1 MDSKASFTPPS
12 LLLCTIGLS
21 LATFMQVLD
30 TTIANVA
37 LPTISGNLGV
47 SSEQGT
53 WVITS
58 FAVSNAIALPL
69 TGWLS
74 RRFGEVKLFLWAT
87 MLFVLASFLCGISTS
102 MPELVGFRVVQ
113 GLVAGPLYPMTQTL
127 LIAVYPPAKRGMAL
141 ALLAMVT
148 VVAPIAG
155 PILGGW
161 ITDSYSWPWIFF
173 INIPIGLF
181 ACVVV
186 RQQLAK
192 RPVHLSRQ
200 PMDYVGLITL
210 IIGVGALQVVLDKG
224 NDLDWFESSF
234 IIIGSVISA
243 VALTAFVIWELTD
256 EHPVVNLRLFAF
268 RNFRIGTM
276 VLVGGY
282 AGFFG
287 INLILPQWLQ
297 TQMGYTATW
306 AGLAVAPIGILP
318 VLMSPFVGKYAHK
331 FDLRLLAGLAFV
343 AIGTSCFMR
352 AGFNN
357 QVDFQHVALVQLFM
371 GAGVALFFM
380 PTLSILLSDLPPQQI
395 ADGSGL
401 ATFLRTLGGS
411 FAASL
416 TTWIWI
422 RRADQHHAYLT
433 ESISTYDPV
442 TRHALE
448 QMGGNTPQAYAR
460 MEQMVNSQAYMLST
474 VDYFTLMGWIF
485 AGLVLLVWLAKPPFT
500 AKAGPAAGGGHL
512 DRRRY
517 PPISA
522 WLLRKIERRQVETL
536 LVHLQCPALRIPIPQ
551 HDAPR
556 CQVADLQRMDCRPV
570 GMAVDQGRDTVLQHH
585 PRHLVRRDIDDIVG
599 LHAGLRAAFVAQ
611 LAGQLVPRA

>member
-1 MDSKASFTPPS
+1 MSSQASFTPPS

-37 LPTISGNLGV
+37 LPTIAGNLGV

-74 RRFGEVKLFLWAT
+74 RRYGEVKLFVWAT
-87 MLFVLASFLCGISTS
+87 LLFVLASFLCGISRS
-102 MPELVGFRVVQ
+102 MPELVGFRVLQ
-113 GLVAGPLYPMTQTL
+113 GLMAGPLYPMTQTL

-173 INIPIGLF
+173 INVPIGLF
-181 ACVVV
+181 AAFVVT
-186 RQQLAK
+186 QQMRK
-192 RPVHLSRQ
+192 RPVVISHQ
-200 PMDYVGLITL
+200 PIDYIGLLTL
-210 IIGVGALQVVLDKG
+210 IIGVGALQIVLDKG
-224 NDLDWFESSF
+224 NDLDWFESNF
-234 IIIGSVISA
+234 IVIGTLVSVISLA
-243 VALTAFVIWELTD
+243 IFIIWEMTD
-256 EHPVVNLRLFAF
+256 RHPIVNLRLFAH
-268 RNFRIGTM
+268 RNFRIGTI

-306 AGLAVAPIGILP
+306 AGLAVAPLGILP
-318 VLMSPFVGKYAHK
+318 VLMSPFVGTYAHK
-331 FDLRLLAGLAFV
+331 FDLRILAGIAFL
-343 AIGTSCFMR
+343 AIGMSCFMR
-352 AGFNN
+352 AGFNS
-357 QVDFQHVALVQLFM
+357 QVDFQHIAMVQLFM
-371 GAGVALFFM
+371 GIGVALFFM
-380 PTLSILLSDLPPQQI
+380 PTLSILLSDLPPDQI

-401 ATFLRTLGGS
+401 ATFLRNLGGS

-422 RRADQHHAYLT
+422 RRSEVHHAYLS
-433 ESISTYDPV
+433 EHISAYDPV
-442 TRHALE
+442 TRQALDQLGGANLQSYAQLE
-448 QMGGNTPQAYAR
+448 QTLT
-460 MEQMVNSQAYMLST
+460 SQAYMVST
-474 VDYFTLMGWIF
+474 VDYFTLMGWMF
-485 AGLVLLVWLAKPPFT
+485 MGLILLVWLAKPPFA
-500 AKAGPAAGGGHL
+500 AKAGPAAAGH
-512 DRRRY
+512 
-517 PPISA
+517 
-522 WLLRKIERRQVETL
+522 
-536 LVHLQCPALRIPIPQ
+536 
-551 HDAPR
+551 
-556 CQVADLQRMDCRPV
+556 
-570 GMAVDQGRDTVLQHH
+570 
-585 PRHLVRRDIDDIVG
+585 
-599 LHAGLRAAFVAQ
+599 
-611 LAGQLVPRA
+611 

>member
-1 MDSKASFTPPS
+1 MSQAAPAQFTPPS
-12 LLLCTIGLS
+12 LLLTTIGLS

-74 RRFGEVKLFLWAT
+74 RRFGEVKLFIWAT
-87 MLFVLASFLCGISTS
+87 LLFVMASFLCGIAQS
-102 MPELVGFRVVQ
+102 MPELVLFRVLQ
-113 GLVAGPLYPMTQTL
+113 GVVAGPLYPMTQTL

-173 INIPIGLF
+173 INVPIGLF
-181 ACVVV
+181 AAAVV
-186 RQQLAK
+186 RQQMST
-192 RPVHLSRQ
+192 RPVVTSRQ
-200 PMDYVGLITL
+200 PMDYIGLLTL
-210 IIGVGALQVVLDKG
+210 IVGVGALQVVLDKG

-234 IIIGSVISA
+234 IVIGTLISVVFLAI
-243 VALTAFVIWELTD
+243 FIIWELTD
-256 EHPVVNLRLFAF
+256 RHPVVNLRLFVH
-268 RNFRIGTM
+268 RNFRIGTL

-306 AGLAVAPIGILP
+306 AGLAVAPIGLLP
-318 VLMSPFVGKYAHK
+318 VLMSPFVGKYAHR
-331 FDLRLLAGLAFV
+331 FDLRLLAGIAFL
-343 AIGTSCFMR
+343 AIGTSCYMR
-352 AGFNN
+352 AGFTSE
-357 QVDFQHVALVQLFM
+357 VDFLHIALVQLFM
-371 GAGVALFFM
+371 GIGVALFFM
-380 PTLSILLSDLPPQQI
+380 PTLSILLSDLPPHQI

-422 RRADQHHAYLT
+422 RRADQHHAYLS
-433 ESISTYDPV
+433 EHISTFDPA
-442 TRHALE
+442 TRHTLE
-448 QMGGNTPQAYAR
+448 QLGGASPQNYAKL
-460 MEQMVNSQAYMLST
+460 EQILNSQAYMMST
-474 VDYFTLMGWIF
+474 VDYFTLLTWVF
-485 AGLVLLVWLAKPPFT
+485 AGLILLVWLAKPPFT
-500 AKAGPAAGGGHL
+500 AKAAPASAGH
-512 DRRRY
+512 
-517 PPISA
+517 
-522 WLLRKIERRQVETL
+522 
-536 LVHLQCPALRIPIPQ
+536 
-551 HDAPR
+551 
-556 CQVADLQRMDCRPV
+556 
-570 GMAVDQGRDTVLQHH
+570 
-585 PRHLVRRDIDDIVG
+585 
-599 LHAGLRAAFVAQ
+599 
-611 LAGQLVPRA
+611 

>member
-1 MDSKASFTPPS
+1 MSNDAPAQFTPPS
-12 LLLCTIGLS
+12 LLLTTIGLS

-47 SSEQGT
+47 SYEQGT

-74 RRFGEVKLFLWAT
+74 RRFGEVKLFIWAT
-87 MLFVLASFLCGISTS
+87 LLFVLASFLCGVAQS
-102 MPELVGFRVVQ
+102 MPELVAFRVLQ
-113 GLVAGPLYPMTQTL
+113 GVVAGPLYPMTQTL

-173 INIPIGLF
+173 INVPIGLF
-181 ACVVV
+181 AAAVV
-186 RQQLAK
+186 RQQMRT
-192 RPVHLSRQ
+192 RPVVTSRQ
-200 PMDYVGLITL
+200 PMDYIGLLTL

-224 NDLDWFESSF
+224 NDLDWFESLF
-234 IIIGSVISA
+234 IVIGSLISVVFLA
-243 VALTAFVIWELTD
+243 IFIIWELTD
-256 EHPVVNLRLFAF
+256 RHPVVNLRLFVH
-268 RNFRIGTM
+268 RNFRVGTLVM
-276 VLVGGY
+276 VLGY

-306 AGLAVAPIGILP
+306 AGLAVAPIGLLP
-318 VLMSPFVGKYAHK
+318 VILSPFVGKYAHRV
-331 FDLRLLAGLAFV
+331 DLRLLAGLAFL
-343 AIGTSCFMR
+343 AIGASCYMR
-352 AGFNN
+352 AGFTSE
-357 QVDFQHVALVQLFM
+357 VDFRHVALVQLFM
-371 GAGVALFFM
+371 GIGVALFFM
-380 PTLSILLSDLPPQQI
+380 PTLSILLSDLPPHQI

-422 RRADQHHAYLT
+422 RRADQHHAYLS
-433 ESISTYDPV
+433 EHISQYDPS
-442 TRHALE
+442 TQHMLE
-448 QMGGNTPQAYAR
+448 QLGGANPQSYAQLER
-460 MEQMVNSQAYMLST
+460 ILNGQAYMMST
-474 VDYFTLMGWIF
+474 VEYFTLMAWVF
-485 AGLVLLVWLAKPPFT
+485 AGLILLVWLARPPFT
-500 AKAGPAAGGGHL
+500 AKAGPASAGH
-512 DRRRY
+512 
-517 PPISA
+517 
-522 WLLRKIERRQVETL
+522 
-536 LVHLQCPALRIPIPQ
+536 
-551 HDAPR
+551 
-556 CQVADLQRMDCRPV
+556 
-570 GMAVDQGRDTVLQHH
+570 
-585 PRHLVRRDIDDIVG
+585 
-599 LHAGLRAAFVAQ
+599 
-611 LAGQLVPRA
+611 

>member
-1 MDSKASFTPPS
+1 MSANASFTPPS
-12 LLLCTIGLS
+12 LVLSTIGLS

-47 SSEQGT
+47 SAEQGT

-58 FAVSNAIALPL
+58 FAVSNAVALPL

-74 RRFGEVKLFLWAT
+74 RRFGEVKLFIWAT
-87 MLFVLASFLCGISTS
+87 LLFVLASFLCGISTS

-113 GLVAGPLYPMTQTL
+113 GMVAGPLYPMTQTL

-173 INIPIGLF
+173 INIPVGLF
-181 ACVVV
+181 AAAVV

-192 RPVHLSRQ
+192 RPVHTARQ

-224 NDLDWFESSF
+224 NDLDWFESQF

-243 VALTAFVIWELTD
+243 IALSIFVIWELTD
-256 EHPVVNLRLFAF
+256 EHPVVNLKLFAF
-268 RNFRIGTM
+268 RNFRVGTA

-282 AGFFG
+282 SGFFG

-297 TQMGYTATW
+297 TQLGYTATW
-306 AGLAVAPIGILP
+306 AGFAVAPLGILP

-331 FDLRLLAGLAFV
+331 FDLRVLAGLAFT
-343 AIGTSCFMR
+343 AIGLSCFMR
-352 AGFNN
+352 AGFNTE
-357 QVDFQHVALVQLFM
+357 VDFEHIALVQLFM
-371 GAGVALFFM
+371 GIGVALFFM
-380 PTLSILLSDLPPQQI
+380 PTLSILLSDLPPKQI

-416 TTWIWI
+416 TTWIWS
-422 RRADQHHAYLT
+422 RRAIQHHAYLS
-433 ESISTYDPV
+433 ENISTLDP
-442 TRHALE
+442 TTQQAL
-448 QMGGNTPQAYAR
+448 QQLGGATQKSYAQL
-460 MEQMVNSQAYMLST
+460 EQMVNAQAYMLST
-474 VDYFTLMGWIF
+474 VDYFTMLGWIF
-485 AGLVLLVWLAKPPFT
+485 AALILLVCLAKPPFT
-500 AKAGPAAGGGHL
+500 AKAGPASGGH
-512 DRRRY
+512 
-517 PPISA
+517 
-522 WLLRKIERRQVETL
+522 
-536 LVHLQCPALRIPIPQ
+536 
-551 HDAPR
+551 
-556 CQVADLQRMDCRPV
+556 
-570 GMAVDQGRDTVLQHH
+570 
-585 PRHLVRRDIDDIVG
+585 
-599 LHAGLRAAFVAQ
+599 
-611 LAGQLVPRA
+611 

>member
-1 MDSKASFTPPS
+1 MSTNASFSPPS
-12 LLLCTIGLS
+12 LVLATIGLS
-21 LATFMQVLD
+21 LATFMRVVD

-37 LPTISGNLGV
+37 LPTISGNLGG

-87 MLFVLASFLCGISTS
+87 VLFVLASFLCGISTS
-102 MPELVGFRVVQ
+102 MPELVGFRVLQ

-173 INIPIGLF
+173 INIPIGFF
-181 ACVVV
+181 AVMVV
-186 RQQLAK
+186 RQQLKA
-192 RPVHLSRQ
+192 RPVVITRQ

-210 IIGVGALQVVLDKG
+210 IIGVGALQIVLDKG
-224 NDLDWFESSF
+224 NDLDWFESNFILMGTALSVVALAAF
-234 IIIGSVISA
+234 II
-243 VALTAFVIWELTD
+243 WEMTD
-256 EHPVVNLRLFAF
+256 KHPIVNLRLFAY
-268 RNFRIGTM
+268 RNFRIGTI
-276 VLVGGY
+276 VLVLGY

-331 FDLRLLAGLAFV
+331 FDLRLLAGLAFL
-343 AIGTSCFMR
+343 AIGLSCFMR
-352 AGFNN
+352 ADFTS

-371 GAGVALFFM
+371 GIGVALFFM
-380 PTLSILLSDLPPQQI
+380 PTLSILMSDLPPHQI
-395 ADGSGL
+395 ADGAGL

-422 RRADQHHAYLT
+422 RRADQHHAYMS
-433 ESISTYDPV
+433 ESMSTYDPI

-448 QMGGNTPQAYAR
+448 NLGGASTKAYA
-460 MEQMVNSQAYMLST
+460 QLDQVLTSQAYMLST
-474 VDYFTLMGWIF
+474 VDYFTLMGWMF
-485 AGLVLLVWLAKPPFT
+485 MGLILLVWLAKPPFA
-500 AKAGPAAGGGHL
+500 AKAGPEASGH
-512 DRRRY
+512 
-517 PPISA
+517 
-522 WLLRKIERRQVETL
+522 
-536 LVHLQCPALRIPIPQ
+536 
-551 HDAPR
+551 
-556 CQVADLQRMDCRPV
+556 
-570 GMAVDQGRDTVLQHH
+570 
-585 PRHLVRRDIDDIVG
+585 
-599 LHAGLRAAFVAQ
+599 
-611 LAGQLVPRA
+611 

>member
-1 MDSKASFTPPS
+1 MNAKASFTPPS
-12 LLLCTIGLS
+12 LLLTTIGLS

-74 RRFGEVKLFLWAT
+74 RRFGEVKLFIWAT
-87 MLFVLASFLCGISTS
+87 LLFVLASFLCGVSQS
-102 MPELVGFRVVQ
+102 MPELVGFRVLQ

-155 PILGGW
+155 PIMGGW

-173 INIPIGLF
+173 INVPIGVF
-181 ACVVV
+181 AAWVV
-186 RQQLAK
+186 RQQMRT
-192 RPVHLSRQ
+192 RPVSTSRQ
-200 PMDYVGLITL
+200 PMDYIGLLAL
-210 IIGVGALQVVLDKG
+210 IIGVGALQIVLDKG

-234 IIIGSVISA
+234 IQVGTAISVVFLAI
-243 VALTAFVIWELTD
+243 FVIWELTD
-256 EHPVVNLRLFAF
+256 KHPVVNLRLFVH
-268 RNFRIGTM
+268 RNFRIGTI

-282 AGFFG
+282 ACFFG

-306 AGLAVAPIGILP
+306 AGLAAAPLGILP
-318 VLMSPFVGKYAHK
+318 VLLSPFVGRYAHK
-331 FDLRLLAGLAFV
+331 FDLRLLAAVSFLAMGL
-343 AIGTSCFMR
+343 SCFMR
-352 AGFNN
+352 AGFTNE
-357 QVDFQHVALVQLFM
+357 VDYQHIALVQLFM
-371 GAGVALFFM
+371 GIGVALFFM

-422 RRADQHHAYLT
+422 RRADQHHAYLS
-433 ESISTYDPV
+433 ESISTYEPA
-442 TRHALE
+442 TREALN
-448 QMGGNTPQAYAR
+448 QLGGANAQSYAQL
-460 MEQMVNSQAYMLST
+460 EHTLTSQAYMMST

-485 AGLVLLVWLAKPPFT
+485 AGLILLVWLAKPPFA
-500 AKAGPAAGGGHL
+500 AKAGPGAAGH
-512 DRRRY
+512 
-517 PPISA
+517 
-522 WLLRKIERRQVETL
+522 
-536 LVHLQCPALRIPIPQ
+536 
-551 HDAPR
+551 
-556 CQVADLQRMDCRPV
+556 
-570 GMAVDQGRDTVLQHH
+570 
-585 PRHLVRRDIDDIVG
+585 
-599 LHAGLRAAFVAQ
+599 
-611 LAGQLVPRA
+611 

>member
-1 MDSKASFTPPS
+1 MSNGASAQFTPPS
-12 LLLCTIGLS
+12 LLLTTIGLS

-47 SSEQGT
+47 SYEQGT

-74 RRFGEVKLFLWAT
+74 RRFGEVKLFIWAT
-87 MLFVLASFLCGISTS
+87 LLFVLASFLCGIAQS
-102 MPELVGFRVVQ
+102 MPELVGFRVLQ
-113 GLVAGPLYPMTQTL
+113 GVVAGPLYPMTQTL

-173 INIPIGLF
+173 INVPIGLF
-181 ACVVV
+181 AAAVV
-186 RQQLAK
+186 RQQMRT
-192 RPVHLSRQ
+192 RPVTTSRQ
-200 PMDYVGLITL
+200 PMDYIGLLTL
-210 IIGVGALQVVLDKG
+210 IVGVGALQVVLDKG

-234 IIIGSVISA
+234 IVVGSLISA
-243 VALTAFVIWELTD
+243 VFLAIFVIWELTD
-256 EHPVVNLRLFAF
+256 RHPVVNLRLFVH
-268 RNFRIGTM
+268 RNFRIGTL

-306 AGLAVAPIGILP
+306 AGLAVAPIGLLP
-318 VLMSPFVGKYAHK
+318 VIMSPFVGKYAHR
-331 FDLRLLAGLAFV
+331 FDLRLLAGIAFL
-343 AIGTSCFMR
+343 AIGASCYMR
-352 AGFNN
+352 AGFTNE
-357 QVDFQHVALVQLFM
+357 VDFLHIALVQLFM
-371 GAGVALFFM
+371 GIGVALFFM
-380 PTLSILLSDLPPQQI
+380 PTLTILLSDLPPHQI

-422 RRADQHHAYLT
+422 RRADQHHAYLS
-433 ESISTYDPV
+433 EHISQYDPA
-442 TRHALE
+442 TRHTLE
-448 QMGGNTPQAYAR
+448 QLGGATPQSYAQL
-460 MEQMVNSQAYMLST
+460 EQILNSQAYMMST
-474 VDYFTLMGWIF
+474 VDYFTLLTWVFGALI
-485 AGLVLLVWLAKPPFT
+485 LLVWLARPPFT
-500 AKAGPAAGGGHL
+500 AKAGPASAGH
-512 DRRRY
+512 
-517 PPISA
+517 
-522 WLLRKIERRQVETL
+522 
-536 LVHLQCPALRIPIPQ
+536 
-551 HDAPR
+551 
-556 CQVADLQRMDCRPV
+556 
-570 GMAVDQGRDTVLQHH
+570 
-585 PRHLVRRDIDDIVG
+585 
-599 LHAGLRAAFVAQ
+599 
-611 LAGQLVPRA
+611 